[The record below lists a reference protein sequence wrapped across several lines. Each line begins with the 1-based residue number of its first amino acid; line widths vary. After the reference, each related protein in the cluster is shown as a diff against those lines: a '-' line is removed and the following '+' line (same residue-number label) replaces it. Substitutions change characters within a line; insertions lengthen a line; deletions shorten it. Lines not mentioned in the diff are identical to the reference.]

1 VEMYDDDGRTH
12 DSKDP
17 NYNSEDEEV
26 GGTRLCE
33 RCQCSDTI

>member
-1 VEMYDDDGRTH
+1 MEVYDDDGHTR

-26 GGTRLCE
+26 GKCVRVCVRVRPLV
-33 RCQCSDTI
+33 